1 MENGDLV
8 RCIYKTGGYIG
19 EIISQSPGKKTAVIK
34 ILAVTKHPR
43 QGDLHNPN
51 QVDVPLFHERKAL
64 SYTEKANIPLT
75 HLKPFEGEPPPY
87 EESLQKSVDDY
98 EAELRSNDSDFSKAC
113 YNVLQR
119 VREEYRV

>member
-8 RCIYKTGGYIG
+8 RCTYKTGGYIG
-19 EIISQSPGKKTAVIK
+19 EIISQTPGSKTAVIK

-75 HLKPFEGEPPPY
+75 HLKPFE
-87 EESLQKSVDDY
+87 EELPAY
-98 EAELRSNDSDFSKAC
+98 EASLREAADAYETELRSTDSDFSEAC
-113 YNVLQR
+113 YNALQR

>member
-8 RCIYKTGGYIG
+8 RCTYKTGGYIG
-19 EIISQSPGKKTAVIK
+19 EIISQSPGSKTAVVK

-64 SYTEKANIPLT
+64 SYTEKANIPVT
-75 HLKPFEGEPPPY
+75 HLKPFEGDPPSY
-87 EESLQKSVDDY
+87 EESLRQAADTY
-98 EAELRSNDSDFSKAC
+98 AAELRSNDSDFSKAC
-113 YNVLQR
+113 FSALQR